1 MVAASLPNLPGA
13 KTADSP
19 LMIRAREA
27 LAAVMS

>member
-1 MVAASLPNLPGA
+1 MSNLPGA

-27 LAAVMS
+27 LATVMT